1 MGAKAFW
8 DTLPGLEKV
17 FVGFGV
23 AFVIWAGVGI
33 LKGKCSIEIS
43 ARIRFLFKKRSK
55 TLEKASQRTTTTA
68 LS

>member
-33 LKGKCSIEIS
+33 LKGKCFQSFENCFFYS
-43 ARIRFLFKKRSK
+43 KQLK